1 MKATVRVIAK
11 EAGVSPATV
20 SRVLSGSAPVSP
32 RIRAQVLKAAQNAG
46 YLPEE
51 LRTVAIL
58 LQENDIH
65 SYAKLILGELLN
77 QLSNRKYHPL
87 ALHINDLPLLD
98 AIPICGAISL
108 IYSQGLEK
116 VWNRSHAVP
125 LVCINNYSY
134 PLEGVYRVNSNAEQG
149 ILSALQYFYD
159 NNHRNIGMLTNDYNT
174 KAITFLRR
182 IQTFHQFIETHPDC
196 SGVQMNAMVSSSIL
210 DSLMQMLRSGV
221 TAILA
226 AGERIGIVAQHYLTT
241 CGCRIPEDVSIIGFE
256 DRYISQYLNPPQT
269 CVEQRMD
276 AMAMNAIDILEKQL
290 QGKHDL
296 KDISIPCN
304 LIIRDTV
311 APPKQRDP
319 DYSKSLIRHSSCQ
332 SMRGTSPSNRSG
344 SQT

>member
-98 AIPICGAISL
+98 SIPICGAISL

-159 NNHRNIGMLTNDYNT
+159 NNHRNIGMLTYNT
-174 KAITFLRR
+174 RAINFLRR

-319 DYSKSLIRHSSCQ
+319 GYSKSSIRHSSCQ

>member
-98 AIPICGAISL
+98 SIPICGAISL

-149 ILSALQYFYD
+149 ILSALQYFY
-159 NNHRNIGMLTNDYNT
+159 NNHRNIGMLTNNYNT
-174 KAITFLRR
+174 KAINFLRR
-182 IQTFHQFIETHPDC
+182 TQTFHQFIETHPDC

-226 AGERIGIVAQHYLTT
+226 AGERIGIVVQHYLTT

-290 QGKHDL
+290 QGKHEL

-319 DYSKSLIRHSSCQ
+319 GYSKSSIRHSSCQ

>member
-32 RIRAQVLKAAQNAG
+32 RIRTQVLKAAQNAG

-98 AIPICGAISL
+98 SIPICGAISL

-226 AGERIGIVAQHYLTT
+226 AGERIFPSGIT
-241 CGCRIPEDVSIIGFE
+241 
-256 DRYISQYLNPPQT
+256 
-269 CVEQRMD
+269 
-276 AMAMNAIDILEKQL
+276 
-290 QGKHDL
+290 
-296 KDISIPCN
+296 
-304 LIIRDTV
+304 
-311 APPKQRDP
+311 
-319 DYSKSLIRHSSCQ
+319 
-332 SMRGTSPSNRSG
+332 
-344 SQT
+344 

>member
-32 RIRAQVLKAAQNAG
+32 RIRTQVLKAAQNAG

-98 AIPICGAISL
+98 SIPICGAISL

-276 AMAMNAIDILEKQL
+276 QLASTAIDTLEKQL

-296 KDISIPCN
+296 KDVCIPCN

-311 APPKQRDP
+311 APPK
-319 DYSKSLIRHSSCQ
+319 
-332 SMRGTSPSNRSG
+332 
-344 SQT
+344 